1 MKQIT
6 SEASPQ
12 ESAGSNFTG
21 TLYPPYLF
29 ENSMPATLFIEQYFN
44 RCRLHSASGYRP
56 PHAERPSHR
65 FARRVHA
72 QNASQETGKR
82 NRNLK
87 AGIKILTCSVATAV
101 LAVFHRRQ
109 WGARGLKCLP
119 LAPRP
124 PSPLHKTKPRCAR
137 RKTSSLLTIPIT
149 SPTINLASVATLR
162 P

>member
-12 ESAGSNFTG
+12 ESAGSNLAG

-65 FARRVHA
+65 FARRFHA

-109 WGARGLKCLP
+109 WGREASSACPLP
-119 LAPRP
+119 HAPLPRFTKQSLAALGEK
-124 PSPLHKTKPRCAR
+124 PLH
-137 RKTSSLLTIPIT
+137 S
-149 SPTINLASVATLR
+149 
-162 P
+162 